1 MQEAE
6 GYNGG
11 NELVISVK
19 YFNTAGKIFYRP
31 LLWKIT
37 VIVEASKPS
46 LAITD
51 LIYLSER
58 K

>member
-1 MQEAE
+1 VLGAE

-19 YFNTAGKIFYRP
+19 YFNTAGKNIF
-31 LLWKIT
+31 
-37 VIVEASKPS
+37 V
-46 LAITD
+46 D
-51 LIYLSER
+51 LCSG